1 MSDSIANFVALLSST
16 WALDVGPSKVT
27 KKAFVPMSWA
37 FFNFV
42 IDGS

>member
-1 MSDSIANFVALLSST
+1 MSDFVANSITLLSST

-27 KKAFVPMSWA
+27 KKAFVPMLQA
-37 FFNFV
+37 FFNSV